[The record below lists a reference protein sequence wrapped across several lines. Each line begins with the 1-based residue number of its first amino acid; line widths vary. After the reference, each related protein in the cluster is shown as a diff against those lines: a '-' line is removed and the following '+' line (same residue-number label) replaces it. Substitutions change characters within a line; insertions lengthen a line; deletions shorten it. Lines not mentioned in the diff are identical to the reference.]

1 MGTLRNLITLKS
13 NGQSQVEETIQESK
27 QEDKQTYHDNGYSSA
42 INANGNS
49 VIFNRCLDDIYEKF
63 KEKCREDEKEQQRLN
78 APYVA
83 EQERQ
88 KTELKKRETLQSIK
102 EDELKEIDN
111 SIIQIDNDISNVRN
125 NPEKYGVEATKKPKA
140 QFYIGLVILL
150 PITLY
155 LLVFYMSASYSAFF
169 KQFETT
175 NLIESIFDGQSLSK
189 AYYDPNGGLLEAI
202 FVCTIP
208 FAFMGLGYL
217 VHMFQK
223 DKRTGI
229 FKIAA
234 MFAVTFIFDSILAY
248 QIESKIYEL
257 TKTLSD
263 PAFDLKIA
271 FTKVEF
277 WGIIFAGFVVYIIWG
292 LVFDFVM
299 KEHDNIDKIKLFIN
313 KLKEDKQNLL
323 NRKSEITGFI
333 NELKQEIAKIIRQ
346 IAELQSKIDGFIFPN
361 RKYLLYHAEYV
372 KGWYMAIAAEIALP
386 HDKKKSLIEECE
398 KVAYSHLEKNEVNT
412 HDAENVIYNKNLK
425 N

>member
-1 MGTLRNLITLKS
+1 MGTLRNLISLRN
-13 NGQSQVEETIQESK
+13 NGQGQVVEEIQESK
-27 QEDKQTYHDNGYSSA
+27 QEEKQTYYDNGYSCA

-78 APYVA
+78 APYIA

-88 KTELKKRETLQSIK
+88 KTELKKKETLQFIK
-102 EDELKEIDN
+102 EDELKEIEN
-111 SIIQIDNDISNVRN
+111 LIIQIDNDISNVRN
-125 NPEKYGVEATKKPKA
+125 NPERYGVEATKKPMA
-140 QFYIGLVILL
+140 QFYIGLIILL
-150 PITLY
+150 PITIY

-175 NLIESIFDGQSLSK
+175 SLVESIFDANALAK
-189 AYYDPNGGLLEAI
+189 ALNDGFLEAI
-202 FVCTIP
+202 FVSTIP

-223 DKRTGI
+223 EKGAGI

-248 QIESKIYEL
+248 QIEAKIYEL

-299 KEHDNIDKIKLFIN
+299 KEHDNIDKIKLFVS

-323 NRKSEITGFI
+323 NRKSEIMALI
-333 NELKQEIAKIIRQ
+333 NELKAGNSQ
-346 IAELQSKIDGFIFPN
+346 D
-361 RKYLLYHAEYV
+361 
-372 KGWYMAIAAEIALP
+372 
-386 HDKKKSLIEECE
+386 
-398 KVAYSHLEKNEVNT
+398 
-412 HDAENVIYNKNLK
+412 
-425 N
+425 